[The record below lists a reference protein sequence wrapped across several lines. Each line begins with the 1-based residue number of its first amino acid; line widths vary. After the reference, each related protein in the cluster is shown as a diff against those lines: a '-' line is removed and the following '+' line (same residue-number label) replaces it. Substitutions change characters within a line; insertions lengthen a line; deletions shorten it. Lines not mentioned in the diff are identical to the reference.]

1 MSRTTVLL
9 SVFALSLGA
18 ATSGAFAQVPASDR
32 VAKLMAQQKG
42 VLPPFCKSALS
53 GTGKINDLVTD
64 FKAAVTQPDE
74 AKRSAAIGKAKD
86 GFAGAILK
94 QGQAGNAAAWI
105 YLGRAYLY
113 QGDVVGADS
122 AFTGADKVAPDCK
135 DETERARQQVWT
147 PLVNDGVAFANANN
161 PDSAAVLFRQANT
174 IYRGSPSAYANLGVI
189 WANRGQNDSAA
200 AYFKQAADLSAKD
213 TTFRDEQKFST
224 LNLGIVQ
231 ARARHYDEAVATLEA
246 YRKLAPED
254 KQGGTALHAAYCGAN
269 QADKAAPLE
278 KQYGL
283 PPCGVAGGDASS
295 LVEKGVAA
303 FNASKFDEA
312 ADLFGQAF
320 AKAPYNHDALL
331 NQATSYFRLLSRA
344 SADSQA
350 KYGPKLAVADTQAKY
365 GPKLV
370 AAAQPLLE
378 LEPLNEIAIQ
388 LLEQGYRGTKQVD
401 KQLALVNRRR
411 SLPAKL
417 ETKKITISPTD
428 ITLSLTATGRAA
440 LDAKDKPI
448 KAAPVN
454 LTFELLGAD
463 GAVVATQ
470 DVTVPALADGAT
482 QDVTVSAKGN
492 GINGWRYKIKG

>member
-1 MSRTTVLL
+1 MSRTTALL
-9 SVFALSLGA
+9 SGFALCLTAGA
-18 ATSGAFAQVPASDR
+18 SNTSAQMPTSDR
-32 VAKLMAQQKG
+32 VAKVMAQQK
-42 VLPPFCKSALS
+42 VFLPPLCKSALAES
-53 GTGKINDLVTD
+53 GKINETCPSCSAAVLRLPASSADRDLIAD
-64 FKAAVTQPDE
+64 FKAAVSNADAAQRTADL
-74 AKRSAAIGKAKD
+74 AKVKD
-86 GFAGAILK
+86 GLARSVQQRDQSSNPAT
-94 QGQAGNAAAWI
+94 WI

-113 QGDVVGADS
+113 QGDLAGADS
-122 AFTGADKVAPDCK
+122 AFTRAETVAPDCK
-135 DETERARQQVWT
+135 DETERARQMVWT

-161 PDSAAVLFRQANT
+161 PDSAAVLFHQANT
-174 IYRGSPSAYANLGVI
+174 IYRGSPSAFANLGVI
-189 WANRGQNDSAA
+189 YANRGQNDSAA
-200 AYFKQAADLSAKD
+200 GYFKQAADISAKD
-213 TTFRDEQKFST
+213 TTFRDELKFST

-231 ARARHYDEAVATLEA
+231 ARAKHYDEAVVTLEA
-246 YRKLAPED
+246 FRKLAPDD

-269 QADKAAPLE
+269 QAEKAQPLE

-303 FNASKFDEA
+303 FNANKFDEA

-331 NQATSYFRLLSRA
+331 NQANAYFRS
-344 SADSQA
+344 
-350 KYGPKLAVADTQAKY
+350 KN

-370 AAAQPLLE
+370 AAAEPLVA

-388 LLEQGYRGTKQVD
+388 LLEQGYRETKQVD

-417 ETKKITISPTD
+417 ETKKIAISPSD

-448 KAAPVN
+448 KAAPVS

-463 GAVVATQ
+463 GGVVATQ

-482 QDVTVSAKGN
+482 QDVTVSAKAN

>member
-18 ATSGAFAQVPASDR
+18 SASAVSAQAPGSDR

-42 VLPPFCKSALS
+42 VLPPFCKSALTGS
-53 GTGKINDLVTD
+53 GKINDLVTD
-64 FKAAVTQPDE
+64 FKAAVSQPDE
-74 AKRSAAIGKAKD
+74 AKRTAAIGKAKD
-86 GFAGAILK
+86 GFAHAILK
-94 QGQAGNAAAWI
+94 QDQAGNAAAWI

-113 QGDVVGADS
+113 QGDVAGADS
-122 AFTGADKVAPDCK
+122 AFSQTDKIAPDCK
-135 DETERARQQVWT
+135 DETERARQAVWT

-161 PDSAAVLFRQANT
+161 PDSAAVLFHQANT
-174 IYRGSPSAYANLGVI
+174 IYRGSPSAFANLGVI
-189 WANRGQNDSAA
+189 YANRGQNDSAA
-200 AYFKQAADLSAKD
+200 GYFKQAADISAKD
-213 TTFRDEQKFST
+213 TTFRDELKFST

-231 ARARHYDEAVATLEA
+231 ARAKHYDEAVATLEA
-246 YRKLAPED
+246 YRKLAPDD
-254 KQGGTALHAAYCGAN
+254 KQGGTALHTAYCGAN
-269 QADKAAPLE
+269 QADKAQPLE

-303 FNASKFDEA
+303 FNANKFDEA

-320 AKAPYNHDALL
+320 AKQPYNHDALL
-331 NQATSYFRLLSRA
+331 NQANAYFRS
-344 SADSQA
+344 
-350 KYGPKLAVADTQAKY
+350 KN

-370 AAAQPLLE
+370 SAAEPLVA

-388 LLEQGYRGTKQVD
+388 LLEQGYRATKQVD

-417 ETKKITISPTD
+417 ETKKIAISPTD

-463 GAVVATQ
+463 GGVVATQ

-482 QDVTVSAKGN
+482 QDVTVSAKAN

>member
-331 NQATSYFRLLSRA
+331 NQANAYFRV
-344 SADSQA
+344 
-350 KYGPKLAVADTQAKY
+350 KN

-370 AAAQPLLE
+370 GAAEPLVQ

-388 LLEQGYRGTKQVD
+388 LLEEGYRETKQVD

>member
-18 ATSGAFAQVPASDR
+18 GASGAFAQVPASDR

-53 GTGKINDLVTD
+53 GTGKINDLITD
-64 FKAAVTQPDE
+64 FKAAVSQPDE
-74 AKRSAAIGKAKD
+74 AKRTAGIAKAKD
-86 GFAGAILK
+86 GFARAILK
-94 QGQAGNAAAWI
+94 QDQAGNAAAWI

-122 AFTGADKVAPDCK
+122 AFAGADKAAPDCK

-161 PDSAAVLFRQANT
+161 PDSAAVLFQQANT

-200 AYFKQAADLSAKD
+200 AYFKRAAEISAKD

-246 YRKLAPED
+246 YRKLAPDD

-303 FNASKFDEA
+303 FNANKFDDA

-331 NQATSYFRLLSRA
+331 NQANAYFR
-344 SADSQA
+344 A
-350 KYGPKLAVADTQAKY
+350 KNGL
-365 GPKLV
+365 KLV
-370 AAAQPLLE
+370 AAAEPLVQ

-388 LLEQGYRGTKQVD
+388 LLEQGYRETKQVD

-417 ETKKITISPTD
+417 ETKKIAISPTD
-428 ITLSLTATGRAA
+428 ITLSLTATGRDAR
-440 LDAKDKPI
+440 DAKDKPI

-463 GAVVATQ
+463 GGVLTTQ

-482 QDVTVSAKGN
+482 QDVTVSAKAN
-492 GINGWRYKIKG
+492 GINGWRYKVKG